1 MVGWLFHIITAN
13 IRDNYENTLV
23 QSNTSAGVSNIA
35 QIPDGQKR
43 QVKIIDTPSQSV
55 RSSIQSVPEPIRVSG
70 ARLRNSRAKGT
81 TMQLPS
87 ILRGESLTR
96 LLQGAAV
103 GAVATMIIGFN
114 WGGWTLGSTAEKQV
128 KDAEQASIVRVLA
141 PICADKFQHS
151 ADAGTNLEALK
162 KTDSWNRDVLI
173 EKAGWA
179 TFPGSEPDR
188 HVAEACANLLSQTK

>member
-1 MVGWLFHIITAN
+1 M
-13 IRDNYENTLV
+13 
-23 QSNTSAGVSNIA
+23 
-35 QIPDGQKR
+35 
-43 QVKIIDTPSQSV
+43 
-55 RSSIQSVPEPIRVSG
+55 SG
-70 ARLRNSRAKGT
+70 AKGNA
-81 TMQLPS
+81 MQVPS
-87 ILRGESLTR
+87 ILQGDSLKR
-96 LLQGAAV
+96 LLQGAAA

-151 ADAGTNLEALK
+151 TDVSANLEALK
-162 KTDSWNRDVLI
+162 KTDSWNRDELI

-188 HVAEACANLLSQTK
+188 KVAQACANLLSQTK